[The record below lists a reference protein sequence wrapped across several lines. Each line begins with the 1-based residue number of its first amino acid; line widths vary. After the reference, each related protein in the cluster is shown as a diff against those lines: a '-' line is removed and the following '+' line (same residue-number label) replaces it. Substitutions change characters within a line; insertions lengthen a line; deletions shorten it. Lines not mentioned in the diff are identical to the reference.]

1 MRPYLSFMF
10 RDRSDAG
17 KQLASLLKKR
27 GVEAD
32 VVFAIPRGGLPV
44 AREVADALGLP
55 LDVVVAKKLGAPH
68 NPELAIGAV
77 ASDGSVWLNDDLVE
91 RIGIEQEYIEEVR
104 EREAASA
111 REKERRYRDRE
122 GYGSLGRV
130 LVVDDGIATGA
141 TVTACVESVRN
152 AGADYVVVAAPV
164 GSPDSVERLRDV
176 ADEVV
181 CVETPPHFQA
191 VGQFYQE
198 FGQVSDDEALEY
210 LRD

>member
-1 MRPYLSFMF
+1 MF

-91 RIGIEQEYIEEVR
+91 RVGIEQEYIEEVR

-111 REKERRYRDRE
+111 REKERRYRDGG

-198 FGQVSDDEALEY
+198 FEQVSDEEALEY
-210 LRD
+210 LKD